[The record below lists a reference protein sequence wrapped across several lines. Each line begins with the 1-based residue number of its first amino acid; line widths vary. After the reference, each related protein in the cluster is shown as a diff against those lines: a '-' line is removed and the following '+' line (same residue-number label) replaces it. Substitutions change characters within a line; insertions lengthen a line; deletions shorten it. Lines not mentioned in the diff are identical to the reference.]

1 VHEIKESDWKLLREL
16 TPVAIARLCKRI
28 LAEVSRTCAP
38 ESEPYHDRFC
48 KAHSIMESGNYELG
62 IAFDNLRRS
71 NALLRLTIMK
81 GRGLITDE
89 EFAKFSEET
98 QQRVSVGIEA

>member
-1 VHEIKESDWKLLREL
+1 VHEFKESDWKVLREL
-16 TPVAIARLCKRI
+16 TPLAIARLCKRI
-28 LAEVSRTCAP
+28 LGEVSRACAP

-48 KAHSIMESGNYELG
+48 RAYSIMESGNHELG
-62 IAFDNLRRS
+62 MAFDNLRRS

-89 EFAKFSEET
+89 EFAKFNEET
-98 QQRVSVGIEA
+98 RRRVSAGIEA